1 MNNHNAYSSRRRA
14 KHTFPKRPMYKEAFQ
29 IKPIPLNWFRG
40 VGSAISVGTPA
51 LLGVLM
57 GNPALGILASIGGF
71 TFLYVSNETYA
82 QRAVRLFW
90 VALGLAV
97 SFALGALCSYNTILT
112 VLMFGIVGGLSTLM
126 FTLFQITGPSG
137 MFFVLAY
144 AVGTSMT
151 ANLNVILHNS
161 LILFLGGMF
170 AWMVGMAG
178 VIMNPHRTESKAS
191 SAVYYSLA
199 NLLSAVGTAQF
210 TDLQHQTASLMQQAD
225 RTLMNSKWFGRK
237 DKPYTEKLRVLNT
250 QAREIFLSILD
261 ISLMPKHEVEE
272 QLSSALQI
280 IGDQLLGKENE
291 VGFAVPTFEDELNLS
306 LKNLYLNIKVAFEIS
321 STNAIDYKT
330 DPKDYKTKTGFR
342 VLLKNVFTSGSN
354 APFIALRYGII
365 LVISAAIAY
374 GFHFDRSYWVPLSS
388 ASVMGGATYVASLHR
403 GIQRSLG
410 TIIGIIVGAILLWLH
425 PQYVAV
431 PLILASLQFVVELIY
446 GRNYSLAVIF
456 ITPSTLLIGSTL
468 QPELTSE
475 YFISARIVDIIIG
488 SAVAMVGITWLWR
501 KTASKRL
508 PSVFK
513 EAVEREGE
521 LLVAILNCESIE
533 VRKSIEE
540 KLQNALIQLRLV
552 YDNAFAES
560 MRRNARTTILWP
572 AVGDSLHLGY
582 MLLAASRN
590 DNNINHVSSDRIEK
604 YQHGF
609 AVLAESIENNKKP
622 VMDMPA
628 LPEFPSIY
636 EDIMQL
642 KRSLRVL
649 DSSLNLTRF

>member
-1 MNNHNAYSSRRRA
+1 MNNDNSYSYRRRA
-14 KHTFPKRPMYKEAFQ
+14 KHTFPKKTSYREAFQ
-29 IKPIPLNWFRG
+29 IKAIPLNWFRG
-40 VGSAISVGTPA
+40 IGSAISVGTPA
-51 LLGVLM
+51 LLGVLL

-90 VALGLAV
+90 IAIGLTA
-97 SFALGALCSYNTILT
+97 SFALGAFCSYNTILM
-112 VLMFGIVGGLSTLM
+112 VMMFGVVGGISTLM
-126 FTLFQITGPSG
+126 FNLFQIAGPSG

-151 ANLNVILHNS
+151 ANLSVILQNA
-161 LILFLGGMF
+161 LILFLGGLF
-170 AWMVGMAG
+170 AWVVGMAG
-178 VIMNPHRTESKAS
+178 VVINPHRTESRAS
-191 SAVYYSLA
+191 SAVYHSLA
-199 NLLSAVGTAQF
+199 NLLSAVGTEQF

-237 DKPYTEKLRVLNT
+237 DKQFTEKLRALNT

-272 QLSSALQI
+272 QLSYSLRI
-280 IGDQLLGKENE
+280 IGNQLLKKEE
-291 VGFAVPTFEDELNLS
+291 SKFTMQSFEDELNPFLTNLYHNIQIAFEMN
-306 LKNLYLNIKVAFEIS
+306 LKNEFDFKANSNNYRTEA
-321 STNAIDYKT
+321 
-330 DPKDYKTKTGFR
+330 GFWM
-342 VLLKNVFTSGSN
+342 LLKNVFKSGSN

-365 LVISAAIAY
+365 LIISAAIAY

-388 ASVMGGATYVASLHR
+388 AAVMGGATYVASLHR
-403 GIQRSLG
+403 GIQRSIG
-410 TIIGIIVGAILLWLH
+410 TMIGIIVGAILLWLH
-425 PQYVAV
+425 PQSLAI
-431 PLILASLQFVVELIY
+431 PFILAGLQFIVELIY

-456 ITPSTLLIGSTL
+456 ITPSTLLIGTTL
-468 QPELTSE
+468 QPALTSG
-475 YFISARIVDIIIG
+475 YFISARIIDIIIG
-488 SAVAMVGITWLWR
+488 SAVAMVGITLLWR

-508 PSVFK
+508 PSVFM

-521 LLVAILNCESIE
+521 LLAAILNCESNEIK
-533 VRKSIEE
+533 KSIEE

-572 AVGDSLHLGY
+572 AIEDSLHLGY

-604 YQHGF
+604 FQHGF
-609 AVLAESIENNKKP
+609 DVLAESIKNNKKP

-628 LPEFPSIY
+628 LPEFPSVY

-649 DSSLNLTRF
+649 DSSLNYTKS